1 MEVGYMKVICPKCQ
15 FENQA
20 DSSRVVCAR
29 CATIVEVK
37 LDQGTGF
44 DSNGKRQTARLPF
57 ASNSPSSSS
66 QQLGSQPFGQNKDV
80 YATRIG
86 DDFNDVLDVPDA
98 QANYSTTV
106 EAVPMFEDVFT
117 APSQDQTA
125 VYDFASY
132 EKTTPIGS
140 FATSATRQRETQD
153 YTEPPDQEFMGW
165 PVLPEN
171 TADEEEVAG
180 SGRGGL
186 FTRVGLIVGVFGVL
200 CFLAYY
206 FLGDFIA
213 KRRSQE
219 TNIASANAQNGN
231 PQANSG
237 APIQSSS
244 PIAGPNL
251 APNTDTNQIPVV
263 TPKPADS
270 TAQQNPR
277 AKSDSKPVNIPPISN
292 PDSVVGRSG
301 RADSPKTAPPAAQIP
316 SPPSR
321 GNLTVQV
328 GSFKDQ
334 GEANDRAARLKSAG
348 IDARV
353 VRADIPGNGVWYRVQ
368 VGGFVSREEA
378 MSYGG
383 QLRSKGVASD
393 FIVTTISK

>member
-1 MEVGYMKVICPKCQ
+1 MKVICPKCQ

-57 ASNSPSSSS
+57 ASNSPSSGS
-66 QQLGSQPFGQNKDV
+66 QQLGGQPFGQNKDV

-98 QANYSTTV
+98 SANYSTTV

-117 APSQDQTA
+117 APSQDQSA

-132 EKTTPIGS
+132 EKTTPIGA

-171 TADEEEVAG
+171 TTDEEEVAG
-180 SGRGGL
+180 NGRGGL
-186 FTRVGLIVGVFGVL
+186 FMRVGLIVGVFGVL

-219 TNIASANAQNGN
+219 TNIASANAPNGN
-231 PQANSG
+231 PQANQGS
-237 APIQSSS
+237 PVQSSS

-251 APNTDTNQIPVV
+251 APNTGANQVQVV
-263 TPKPADS
+263 TPKPPDS
-270 TAQQNPR
+270 TAQQNPK
-277 AKSDSKPVNIPPISN
+277 AKSDSKPVDIPPVTNSEG
-292 PDSVVGRSG
+292 VVGRIG
-301 RADSPKTAPPAAQIP
+301 RTDPPKSAPPAAQIP
-316 SPPSR
+316 SAPNK

-348 IDARV
+348 ATDARV
-353 VRADIPGNGVWYRVQ
+353 VKVDIPGKGVWYRVQ
-368 VGGFVSREEA
+368 VGGFASREEA

-393 FIVTTISK
+393 FIVTTIGK